1 MGAII
6 RLRRIRLCSGTA
18 SWLVPISLVQEKLGT
33 HPVTTP
39 LVEGKVH
46 RRENKRPS
54 LLVYFYFFLFLF
66 FFNFIK
72 QKAPQRADVKV

>member
-18 SWLVPISLVQEKLGT
+18 AWLIPISLVLEKLGT
-33 HPVTTP
+33 DPVTTP
-39 LVEGKVH
+39 LVEGKVR
-46 RRENKRPS
+46 RRENEG
-54 LLVYFYFFLFLF
+54 LDFFLKKKI
-66 FFNFIK
+66 FIK